1 MHEIIVMYIGDTLKK
16 NIETKEAIVI
26 RTLIIPLTFVL
37 KSFITTEAIRA
48 VTTTLIPANA
58 LLT

>member
-1 MHEIIVMYIGDTLKK
+1 MHEIIVMYIGETLKK

-26 RTLIIPLTFVL
+26 RVLTTPLTFVL